1 MHKFVATLLL
11 LAGSVYAQPAARRA
25 AGINVEHYN
34 LNVEINPATQSLA
47 ATAEIKF
54 VPLDDRM
61 TSITFDLHDA
71 LRIGAATDE
80 GGQSLSVSKGP
91 NAFQFTLTFSG
102 PLAKGT
108 ARTIRLQY
116 DGALAGQEE
125 SPVYGIRFAAIKA
138 EKTYL
143 MYPARWF
150 PVNDYTADRYTMT
163 LKATVPAGF
172 RVLSNGFESKA
183 DAGGRTTYTYETR
196 SPGFP
201 GNIALVKGDA
211 QRVTAN
217 GVTSA
222 FWFDESKSMAQPY
235 GEEIGK
241 VMSYLGSIYG
251 LPPTANLTYV
261 ETEKGAPNGYSS
273 PGLVFLSPSGIGSSP
288 NSRLLVNQLARQ
300 WWSNL
305 VSPTTRNHIWI
316 SNGMARYA
324 ETMYIEHTQ
333 GAPAAETEIRDIYIE
348 ALTIDKPPLIQ
359 SSRLEDYSPE
369 FVAATSAK
377 GAVVVSMLRG
387 IMGDA
392 KFGELLKDIP
402 AKFANRSINT
412 EEFKDA
418 ASRIFGQD
426 LGYFFI
432 QWIESTGT
440 PEFKLEYTVYR
451 TAKGFRVVG
460 KVANDLDTFRM
471 PVNLKIETEGN
482 PEFKQIEVIGTSSEF
497 AVDTFGKPKAV
508 ILDPESKVLR
518 FSNPVRVSVAI
529 RKGEQLVEV
538 GEFGEALKE
547 YQKALDVTRN
557 SSLAHYRVAEVFFL
571 QNNYQA
577 AANEFREALNGDM
590 EPKWVEVWAHINLGK
605 IFDITSQRERAVN
618 EYNLAIRTK
627 DNTQGAQ
634 EEAAKYLK
642 EPYKRPARVD

>member
-1 MHKFVATLLL
+1 
-11 LAGSVYAQPAARRA
+11 SV
-25 AGINVEHYN
+25 
-34 LNVEINPATQSLA
+34 
-47 ATAEIKF
+47 
-54 VPLDDRM
+54 
-61 TSITFDLHDA
+61 TFDFHDA
-71 LRIGAATDE
+71 LRLSTATDE
-80 GGQSLSVSKGP
+80 TGQSISVSKGP
-91 NAFQFTLTFSG
+91 NAFQFTLTFPA
-102 PLAKGT
+102 PLSKG
-108 ARTIRLQY
+108 ASKTIRLQY

-125 SPVYGIRFAAIKA
+125 SPVYGIRFAAIKP

-163 LKATVPAGF
+163 LKATVPSDY
-172 RVLSNGFESKA
+172 RVLSNGFESKTA
-183 DAGGRTTYTYETR
+183 AGAKTTFTFDFR

-201 GNIALVKGDA
+201 GNLALVKGSA
-211 QRVTAN
+211 QTVSAN

-222 FWFDESKSMAQPY
+222 IWFDETKSQAPAY

-241 VMSYLGSIYG
+241 VMTFLGSVYG

-261 ETEKGAPNGYSS
+261 ETERGAPNGYSS
-273 PGLVFLSPSGIGSSP
+273 PGLVFLSPAGIGSQP
-288 NSRLLVNQLARQ
+288 NQRLLVNQLSRQ
-300 WWSNL
+300 WWGNL
-305 VSPTTRNHIWI
+305 TSPTTRNHIWI

-324 ETMYIEHTQ
+324 ETLYIEQTQ
-333 GAPAAETEIRDIYIE
+333 GAPAAEAEIKDIYIE

-377 GAVVVSMLRG
+377 GAVVISMLRG
-387 IMGDA
+387 VMGDE
-392 KFGELLKDIP
+392 KFKALLKDIP
-402 AKFANRSINT
+402 TKFANRSINT

-418 ASRIFGQD
+418 ASRVYGQD

-440 PEFKLEYTVYR
+440 PEFKLEYTVFR

-460 KVANDLDTFRM
+460 KVVNDLDTFRM

-497 AVDTFGKPKAV
+497 VVETFGKPKNV
-508 ILDPESKVLR
+508 VLDPDAKVLR

-529 RKGEQLVEV
+529 RKGEQLAEV

-547 YQKALDVTRN
+547 YQKALDVSRN

-571 QNNYQA
+571 QNNYQS
-577 AANEFREALNGDM
+577 AANEFREALNGDL
-590 EPKWVEVWAHINLGK
+590 EPKWVEVWSRINLGK
-605 IFDITSQRERAVN
+605 IFDVTSQRERAVN

>member
-1 MHKFVATLLL
+1 MRKLFLFSLLTASL
-11 LAGSVYAQPAARRA
+11 FAQQARRA
-25 AGINVEHYN
+25 NGINVEHYN
-34 LNVEINPATQSLA
+34 LDVDLNPATQSLA

-54 VPLDDRM
+54 IPLDDRM
-61 TSITFDLHDA
+61 TSVTFDFHDA
-71 LRIGAATDE
+71 LRLSTATDE
-80 GGQSLSVSKGP
+80 TGQSISVSKGP
-91 NAFQFTLTFSG
+91 NAFQFTLTFPA
-102 PLAKGT
+102 PLSKG
-108 ARTIRLQY
+108 ASKTIRLQY

-125 SPVYGIRFAAIKA
+125 SPVYGIRFAAIKP

-163 LKATVPAGF
+163 LKATVPSDY
-172 RVLSNGFESKA
+172 RVLSNGFESKTA
-183 DAGGRTTYTYETR
+183 AGAKTTFTFDFR

-201 GNIALVKGDA
+201 GNLALVKGSA
-211 QRVTAN
+211 QTVSAN

-222 FWFDESKSMAQPY
+222 IWFDETKSQAPAY

-241 VMSYLGSIYG
+241 VMTFLGSVYG

-261 ETEKGAPNGYSS
+261 ETERGAPNGYSS
-273 PGLVFLSPSGIGSSP
+273 PGLVFLSPAGIGSQP
-288 NSRLLVNQLARQ
+288 NQRLLVNQLSRQ
-300 WWSNL
+300 WWGNL
-305 VSPTTRNHIWI
+305 TSPTTRNHIWI

-324 ETMYIEHTQ
+324 ETLYIEQTQ
-333 GAPAAETEIRDIYIE
+333 GAPAAEAEIKDIYIE

-377 GAVVVSMLRG
+377 GAVVISMLRG
-387 IMGDA
+387 VMGDE
-392 KFGELLKDIP
+392 KFKALLKDIP
-402 AKFANRSINT
+402 TKFANRSINT

-418 ASRIFGQD
+418 ASRVYGQD

-440 PEFKLEYTVYR
+440 PEFKLEYTVFR

-460 KVANDLDTFRM
+460 KVVNDLDTFRM

-497 AVDTFGKPKAV
+497 VVETFGKPKNV
-508 ILDPESKVLR
+508 VLDPDAKVLR

-529 RKGEQLVEV
+529 RKGEQLAEV

-547 YQKALDVTRN
+547 YQKALDVSRN

-571 QNNYQA
+571 QNNYQS
-577 AANEFREALNGDM
+577 AANEFREALNGDL
-590 EPKWVEVWAHINLGK
+590 EPKWVEVWSRINLGK
-605 IFDITSQRERAVN
+605 IFDVTSQRERAVN